1 MAAPPQ
7 PRPAL
12 LLALLLA
19 LLCSLASA
27 DPRTSVAGQRC
38 AEGAAVSGS
47 TLADNFV
54 PAMDDLN
61 TNVSAH
67 GFGTSAVGS
76 GGPNTVFGLGQCLR
90 DLSPVDCMLCFAEV
104 RSLLPKCYP
113 RVGGRLYLDGCFGR
127 YANYSFFGE
136 ALDAAADAGDD
147 VAVCGSSSAAAEG
160 GRNYTGGA
168 GPRAFG
174 AAVRAALENV
184 TADAAAPGSRGFGAG
199 SAASGGATA
208 FALAQ
213 CWESLNATACA
224 QCLRA
229 ASGAVAACAPA
240 TEGRALFTGCYL
252 RYSTRR
258 FWNANATAG
267 AGSGSSGN
275 KGVVWILVGS
285 FLGAFAVV
293 LIISFLAWKKRI
305 LRRKNEWNS
314 FIDMYG
320 DGLSVRIAQSSL
332 NFKYEE
338 LRKATNYFD
347 PSNKLGQ
354 GSYGAVYKAVLLD
367 GKEVAVK
374 RLFLNTRQWVDQFF
388 NEVDLISQVRHKNL
402 VKLLGCSMN
411 GPESLLVYEYYFNKS
426 LDLFLFDTSGR
437 RNLTWDLRI
446 DIIQGI
452 AEGLSYLHEESETRI
467 IHRDIKASNILLDD
481 KLKPKI
487 TDFGLARAF
496 GEDVTH
502 LTTGVAGTLGYMAPE
517 YIVHGHL
524 TEKADVFSYGV
535 LVLEIVTGKRCSSSN
550 GSHGGQVLLTKVW
563 KHYKDNTVEM
573 IVDRSI
579 YEDTIRDEAMHI
591 LQIGLL
597 CTQANPDD
605 RPTMGKVVELLRNHR
620 NDLEIVLSDPPF
632 LDVEAVE
639 NIKEGE
645 HSRLLSTNSAPSLSG
660 SSRSYL
666 SGR

>member
-1 MAAPPQ
+1 MALAPPPQ
-7 PRPAL
+7 PR
-12 LLALLLA
+12 LLALALAVLLA
-19 LLCSLASA
+19 PCCPSAWA

-38 AEGAAVSGS
+38 ADGAAVSGS

-90 DLSPVDCMLCFAEV
+90 DLSPVDCKLCFAEV

-136 ALDAAADAGDD
+136 ALGSSAADGAGDD
-147 VAVCGSSSAAAEG
+147 VSVCGSSGEG
-160 GRNYTGGA
+160 NGNYTGAA

-174 AAVRAALENV
+174 AAVRAAPE
-184 TADAAAPGSRGFGAG
+184 SRGFGAG
-199 SAASGGATA
+199 SASSGGATA

-229 ASGAVAACAPA
+229 ASNAVAACAPA
-240 TEGRALFTGCYL
+240 AEGRALFTGCYL

-258 FWNANATAG
+258 FWNVNAT

-275 KGVVWILVGS
+275 NGVVWILVGS
-285 FLGAFAVV
+285 FLGAFAIV
-293 LIISFLAWKKRI
+293 LIIAFLAWKKRI
-305 LRRKNEWNS
+305 LSRKNGCSS

-426 LDLFLFDTSGR
+426 LDLFLFDTTRR
-437 RNLTWDLRI
+437 RNLTWDLRV

-502 LTTGVAGTLGYMAPE
+502 LTTGVAGTLGYMALE

-563 KHYKDNTVEM
+563 KHYKDSAVEL

-579 YEDTIRDEAMHI
+579 YEDTTRDEVMHI
-591 LQIGLL
+591 VQIGLL

-620 NDLEIVLSDPPF
+620 NDLEVVLSDPPF
-632 LDVEAVE
+632 LNVEAAE
-639 NIKEGE
+639 EIKEGE

>member
-1 MAAPPQ
+1 MAPPRE
-7 PRPAL
+7 PRLAL
-12 LLALLLA
+12 PLALAILLALCPA
-19 LLCSLASA
+19 ASA
-27 DPRTSVAGQRC
+27 DPRASVAGQAC
-38 AEGAAVSGS
+38 APGTAVSGPA
-47 TLADNFV
+47 LADNFV

-76 GGPNTVFGLGQCLR
+76 RGPNTVFGLGQCLR
-90 DLSPVDCMLCFAEV
+90 DLSPVDCKLCFAEV

-127 YANYSFFGE
+127 YGNYSFFGE
-136 ALDAAADAGDD
+136 ALDAAADA
-147 VAVCGSSSAAAEG
+147 AVCGSPAEG
-160 GRNYTGGA
+160 GNYTGAA
-168 GPRAFG
+168 GPLAFG
-174 AAVRAALENV
+174 AAVRAALANV
-184 TADAAAPGSRGFGAG
+184 TAAAAAQGSRGFGAG

-213 CWESLNATACA
+213 CWESLNDTACA

-229 ASGAVAACAPA
+229 ASGAVATCAPA
-240 TEGRALFTGCYL
+240 TEGRALFAGCYL

-258 FWNANATAG
+258 FWNVNAT

-275 KGVVWILVGS
+275 NGVVWILVGS

-293 LIISFLAWKKRI
+293 LIIAFLAWRKRI
-305 LRRKNEWNS
+305 LRRKNGCNS

-426 LDLFLFDTSGR
+426 LDLFLFDTNRR
-437 RNLTWDLRI
+437 RNLTWDLRV

-563 KHYKDNTVEM
+563 RHYKDNTIEM

-579 YEDTIRDEAMHI
+579 YEDNIRDEVVHI

-620 NDLEIVLSDPPF
+620 SDLEIILSDPPF
-632 LDVEAVE
+632 LNVEPVE
-639 NIKEGE
+639 TMQEGE

-660 SSRSYL
+660 SSRL
-666 SGR
+666 T

>member
-1 MAAPPQ
+1 M
-7 PRPAL
+7 AL
-12 LLALLLA
+12 LEPSLGLALVLA
-19 LLCSLASA
+19 LCGAA
-27 DPRTSVAGQRC
+27 AGDPRTTVAGQSC
-38 AEGAAVSGS
+38 ALGAAVSGS
-47 TLADNFV
+47 ALADNFV

-61 TNVSAH
+61 SNVSAH
-67 GFGTSAVGS
+67 GFGTAAVG
-76 GGPNTVFGLGQCLR
+76 GGPNTVFGLGQCHR
-90 DLSPVDCMLCFAEV
+90 DLSPVDCKLCFAEV

-136 ALDAAADAGDD
+136 ALGAGAASSSSDA
-147 VAVCGSSSAAAEG
+147 AVCGTEG
-160 GRNYTGGA
+160 NYTA
-168 GPRAFG
+168 DPRGFG
-174 AAVRAALENV
+174 DAVRAALANA
-184 TADAAAPGSRGFGAG
+184 TGAAAAPGSEGFAVG
-199 SAASGGATA
+199 SAAAGGATA

-213 CWESLNATACA
+213 CWETLNSTACA

-229 ASGAVAACAPA
+229 AAGAAAACAPA
-240 TEGRALFTGCYL
+240 TEGRALFAGCYL

-258 FWNANATAG
+258 FWNANATE
-267 AGSGSSGN
+267 AGSGPSGN
-275 KGVVWILVGS
+275 RGIIWILLGS
-285 FLGAFAVV
+285 FLGAFVIV
-293 LIISFLAWKKRI
+293 LVIGILAWKKRI
-305 LRRKNEWNS
+305 LRSKRGCTS

-338 LRKATNYFD
+338 LQKATNYFD
-347 PSNKLGQ
+347 RANKLGQ

-367 GKEVAVK
+367 GKNVAVK

-388 NEVDLISQVRHKNL
+388 NEIDLISQLRHKNL
-402 VKLLGCSMN
+402 VKLLGCSVN
-411 GPESLLVYEYYFNKS
+411 GPESLLVYEYYSNKS
-426 LDLFLFDTSGR
+426 LDLFLFDANRR
-437 RNLTWDLRI
+437 RNLTWDLRV

-481 KLKPKI
+481 KLKSKI

-496 GEDVTH
+496 GEDITH
-502 LTTGVAGTLGYMAPE
+502 VTTGVAGTLGYMAPE
-517 YIVHGHL
+517 YLVHGHL

-579 YEDTIRDEAMHI
+579 YDDTIRDEIMHI
-591 LQIGLL
+591 LRIGLL
-597 CTQANPDD
+597 CTQGNPDE

-620 NDLEIVLSDPPF
+620 HDLEIVLSDPPF
-632 LDVEAVE
+632 LNVEAVE
-639 NIKEGE
+639 DIKQGE
-645 HSRLLSTNSAPSLSG
+645 HSRLLSANSAPSLSV

>member
-1 MAAPPQ
+1 MAPLPE
-7 PRPAL
+7 PS
-12 LLALLLA
+12 LALPLPLA
-19 LLCSLASA
+19 LAILLVLCPAASA
-27 DPRTSVAGQRC
+27 DPRASVAGQAC
-38 AEGAAVSGS
+38 APGTAVSGS
-47 TLADNFV
+47 ALADNFV

-76 GGPNTVFGLGQCLR
+76 RGPNTVFGLGQCLR
-90 DLSPVDCMLCFAEV
+90 DLSPVDCKLCFAEV

-127 YANYSFFGE
+127 YGNYSFFGE
-136 ALDAAADAGDD
+136 ALDAAADT
-147 VAVCGSSSAAAEG
+147 AVCGSAAEG
-160 GRNYTGGA
+160 GNYTGAA
-168 GPRAFG
+168 GPLAFG
-174 AAVRAALENV
+174 AAVRAALANV
-184 TADAAAPGSRGFGAG
+184 TTAAAAPGSLGFGAG

-213 CWESLNATACA
+213 CWESLNDTACA

-229 ASGAVAACAPA
+229 ASGAVATCAPA
-240 TEGRALFTGCYL
+240 TEGRALFAGCYI
-252 RYSTRR
+252 RYSMRL
-258 FWNANATAG
+258 FWNVNAT

-275 KGVVWILVGS
+275 NGVIWILVGS
-285 FLGAFAVV
+285 FLGVFAVV
-293 LIISFLAWKKRI
+293 LIIAFLAWKKRI
-305 LRRKNEWNS
+305 LRRKNGCNS

-320 DGLSVRIAQSSL
+320 DGLPVRIAQSSL

-354 GSYGAVYKAVLLD
+354 GSCGAVYKAVLLD

-402 VKLLGCSMN
+402 VRLLGCSMN

-426 LDLFLFDTSGR
+426 LDLFFFDTSRR
-437 RNLTWDLRI
+437 RNLTWDLRV
-446 DIIQGI
+446 DIIQGV

-563 KHYKDNTVEM
+563 KHYKDNTIEM

-579 YEDTIRDEAMHI
+579 YEDNIRDEVMHI

-632 LDVEAVE
+632 LNVEPVE
-639 NIKEGE
+639 NMQEGE

>member
-1 MAAPPQ
+1 MALP
-7 PRPAL
+7 L
-12 LLALLLA
+12 SLALVLA
-19 LLCSLASA
+19 LCGAVA
-27 DPRTSVAGQRC
+27 GDPRTSVAGRSC
-38 AEGAAVSGS
+38 SPGTAVSGS
-47 TLADNFV
+47 ALADNFV
-54 PAMDDLN
+54 PSMDDLN
-61 TNVSAH
+61 SNVSAH

-76 GGPNTVFGLGQCLR
+76 GPNTVFGLGQCLR
-90 DLSPVDCMLCFAEV
+90 DLSPVDCKLCFAEV

-127 YANYSFFGE
+127 YGNYSFFGE
-136 ALDAAADAGDD
+136 AVGAADAT
-147 VAVCGSSSAAAEG
+147 VCGSGSEG
-160 GRNYTGGA
+160 NYTA
-168 GPRAFG
+168 DPRGFG
-174 AAVRAALENV
+174 DAVRVAMTNV
-184 TADAAAPGSRGFGAG
+184 TGAAAAPGSEGFGVG
-199 SAASGGATA
+199 SAAAGSATA

-213 CWESLNATACA
+213 CWESLNGTSCE

-229 ASGAVAACAPA
+229 ASSAVALCAPA

-258 FWNANATAG
+258 FWNDNATT
-267 AGSGSSGN
+267 GSGSSGN
-275 KGVVWILVGS
+275 NGVVWILLGS
-285 FLGAFAVV
+285 FVGASATAF
-293 LIISFLAWKKRI
+293 IIGFLAWKKRI
-305 LRRKNEWNS
+305 LRSKKGCNS

-347 PSNKLGQ
+347 PANKLGQ

-374 RLFLNTRQWVDQFF
+374 RLFLNTRQWADQFF

-402 VKLLGCSMN
+402 VKLLGCSVD

-426 LDLFLFDTSGR
+426 LYLFLFDASRR
-437 RNLTWDLRI
+437 RNLTWDLRV

-502 LTTGVAGTLGYMAPE
+502 LTTGAAGTLGYMAPE
-517 YIVHGHL
+517 YVVHGHL

-535 LVLEIVTGKRCSSSN
+535 LVLEIITGKRCSGSN

-563 KHYKDNTVEM
+563 KHYKENTVEM

-579 YEDTIRDEAMHI
+579 YEDTIRDEVMHI

-620 NDLEIVLSDPPF
+620 HDLEIVLSDPPF
-632 LDVEAVE
+632 LNVEAVE

-645 HSRLLSTNSAPSLSG
+645 QSQLLSTNSAPSLSG

>member
-1 MAAPPQ
+1 MAPP
-7 PRPAL
+7 PEAPVAL
-12 LLALLLA
+12 VLAVILALCPA
-19 LLCSLASA
+19 ASA
-27 DPRTSVAGQRC
+27 DPRASVAGQAC
-38 AEGAAVSGS
+38 APGTAVSAS
-47 TLADNFV
+47 ALADNFV

-67 GFGTSAVGS
+67 GFGTSAVGGS
-76 GGPNTVFGLGQCLR
+76 GGPNTVFGLGQCMR
-90 DLSPVDCMLCFAEV
+90 DLSPVDCKLCFAEV

-127 YANYSFFGE
+127 YGNYSFFGE
-136 ALDAAADAGDD
+136 ALDAAADA
-147 VAVCGSSSAAAEG
+147 AVCSSAAEG
-160 GRNYTGGA
+160 GNYTGAA
-168 GPRAFG
+168 GPRAFA
-174 AAVRAALENV
+174 AAVRTALANV
-184 TADAAAPGSRGFGAG
+184 TAAAVAPGSLGFGAG

-229 ASGAVAACAPA
+229 ASGAVAPCAPA
-240 TEGRALFTGCYL
+240 TEGRALFAGCYL

-258 FWNANATAG
+258 FWNVNATAG
-267 AGSGSSGN
+267 SSSSGN
-275 KGVVWILVGS
+275 NGVAWILVGS

-293 LIISFLAWKKRI
+293 LIIAFLAWKKRT
-305 LRRKNEWNS
+305 LRRKNGCNS

-426 LDLFLFDTSGR
+426 LDLFLFDTSRR
-437 RNLTWDLRI
+437 RNLTWDIRV

-563 KHYKDNTVEM
+563 KHYKDNTIEM

-579 YEDTIRDEAMHI
+579 YEDSIRDEVMHI

-597 CTQANPDD
+597 CTQANSDD

-632 LDVEAVE
+632 LNVEPVE
-639 NIKEGE
+639 NMQEGE
-645 HSRLLSTNSAPSLSG
+645 HSQLLSTNSAPSLA
-660 SSRSYL
+660 RL
-666 SGR
+666 DLT